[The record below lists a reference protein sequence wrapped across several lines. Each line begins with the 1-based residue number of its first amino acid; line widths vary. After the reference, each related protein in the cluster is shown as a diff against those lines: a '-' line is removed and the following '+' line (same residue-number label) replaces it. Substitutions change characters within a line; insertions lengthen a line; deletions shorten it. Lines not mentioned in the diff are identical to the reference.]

1 MRRKE
6 KSWISFP
13 SSFKPTVPMMVDQLI
28 IEPDLDQEER
38 LLTYNLQPIKLINSD
53 LLLSILKRGWRKDKM
68 DLGHKPTI
76 NITRINSVL
85 FINQLRSK
93 SERIRQKQLLQQH
106 ITPVEVMQQFSTKRI
121 FLQDQIILVICN
133 IQLAPMTTQGL
144 LIVTQRPVLGV
155 LVEMEGLAQG
165 YKEEALSKRY
175 KILLVKDLKR

>member
-1 MRRKE
+1 
-6 KSWISFP
+6 
-13 SSFKPTVPMMVDQLI
+13 
-28 IEPDLDQEER
+28 
-38 LLTYNLQPIKLINSD
+38 
-53 LLLSILKRGWRKDKM
+53 M

-144 LIVTQRPVLGV
+144 LIVTQRPVVGV